1 MNSDQVLATMALIN
15 SGMKHLASLGVVAL
29 LFEAPAF
36 GFSIFTDT
44 FKAKDIAERLGE
56 RICAL
61 HEAGYSE
68 RQAVRTATEQMM
80 EELRNTKIKG
90 TMAKQAMR
98 DTLQAT
104 TDRCGIT
111 LK

>member
-1 MNSDQVLATMALIN
+1 MDSDQTLATMAFNFL
-15 SGMKHLASLGVVAL
+15 GMKCLASVGVAAL
-29 LFEAPAF
+29 LFEAPVL

-44 FKAKDIAERLGE
+44 FKAKDVAERLGE

-80 EELRNTKIKG
+80 DELRNTKIKG
-90 TMAKQAMR
+90 TMAKRAMT
-98 DTLQAT
+98 DTLQTT

>member
-1 MNSDQVLATMALIN
+1 MSFNF
-15 SGMKHLASLGVVAL
+15 SGMRHLAPLGVAAL
-29 LFEAPAF
+29 LFEAPVF

-80 EELRNTKIKG
+80 DELSNTKIKG
-90 TMAKQAMR
+90 TMAKRALT